1 MYLKHFGLT
10 EPPFRITPVTVF
22 FFSGANRGEILDALI
37 YSISEVE
44 GIIKVSGEVGSGKT
58 MLCRM
63 LLEKLPKHI
72 ETIYLANP
80 SLSREEMLYA
90 IADGLGLN
98 IEGERVGIIM
108 QNIQNKLEEKAREGK
123 RIVVLVDEA
132 HAMPPDTLEELRLL
146 YNLQVG
152 NAKLLQIVL
161 FGQPELNAKLDQP
174 NMRQLKDRIA
184 HHFHMQPLSRS
195 ILENYLMF
203 RMRAAGYH
211 GPNIFSPSA
220 IKHIAGASNG
230 LMRRVNILADK
241 SLLAAF
247 VEDTHNI
254 EARHVQAAMR
264 DSELSSARAL
274 PDKKILWGS
283 AVAALFLFGLTA
295 WWMLDNPQTSLR
307 PDSPEHSRSAQDKSS
322 IPDQPSTLAAA
333 PAAPVMATQPIAAQP
348 NNALA
353 PADAGVANQT
363 ATPPADIPGPTPKP
377 VLSQAPTAVNA
388 AVAAPPPVPV
398 ASGNPTTKN
407 TNLFEQRLEAGK
419 QLLDHKKAVASI
431 QLFYNEEIKPERTEG
446 FLMRA
451 NKLGVLQEIYLLPAK
466 FGNKDGLRILYGA
479 YPSVDAA
486 HNAVKD
492 MPKRYQE
499 AFATSTY
506 IF

>member
-1 MYLKHFGLT
+1 MYLEHFGLT

-22 FFSGANRGEILDALI
+22 FFSGANRGDILDALI

-108 QNIQNKLEEKAREGK
+108 QNIQNRLEEKAREGK

-174 NMRQLKDRIA
+174 NMRQLKDRIV
-184 HHFHMQPLSRS
+184 HHFHMQPLSRN
-195 ILENYLMF
+195 ILESYLMF

-211 GPNIFSPSA
+211 GPNIFSPHA
-220 IKHIAGASNG
+220 IKLIASASNG

-247 VEDTHNI
+247 VEDIHDI

-264 DSELSSARAL
+264 DSELGSARKL
-274 PDKKILWGS
+274 PDKKLLLGS
-283 AVAALFLFGLTA
+283 AIAALLLIGLSA
-295 WWMLDNPQTSLR
+295 WWMLDKPQTPLR
-307 PDSPEHSRSAQDKSS
+307 QTQDK
-322 IPDQPSTLAAA
+322 PTLAIA
-333 PAAPVMATQPIAAQP
+333 PAAPAPKAQQITAQP
-348 NNALA
+348 NDVL
-353 PADAGVANQT
+353 VAEV
-363 ATPPADIPGPTPKP
+363 K
-377 VLSQAPTAVNA
+377 TAVTTQ
-388 AVAAPPPVPV
+388 PSVPV
-398 ASGNPTTKN
+398 ASNKPAASKTK
-407 TNLFEQRLEAGK
+407 LFEKRLAAGK
-419 QLLDHKKAVASI
+419 QLLEQKKAVASI
-431 QLFYNEEIKPERTEG
+431 QLFYNEEINPERTEG
-446 FLMRA
+446 FLIRA
-451 NKLGVLQEIYLLPAK
+451 DKLGVLNEIYLLPAK
-466 FGNKDGLRILYGA
+466 FGNKSGMRVLYGA

-486 HNAVKD
+486 HNALKD
-492 MPKRYQE
+492 MPARYQQ

>member
-1 MYLKHFGLT
+1 MYLEHFGLS

-63 LLEKLPKHI
+63 LLEKLPANI

-90 IADGLGLN
+90 IADGLGLK

-123 RIVVLVDEA
+123 RIAVLVDEA

-174 NMRQLKDRIA
+174 NMRQLKDRIV
-184 HHFHMQPLSRS
+184 HHFHMQPLSRN
-195 ILENYLMF
+195 ILDSYLMF

-211 GPNIFSPSA
+211 GPNVFSPGA
-220 IKHIAGASNG
+220 IKLIADASNG

-247 VEDTHNI
+247 VEDTYYI
-254 EARHVQAAMR
+254 KPQHVQAALR
-264 DSELSSARAL
+264 DSELGPSRLLPAR
-274 PDKKILWGS
+274 KILLGS
-283 AVAALFLFGLTA
+283 AVAALLLIGLAT
-295 WWMLDNPQTSLR
+295 WWMLNKQQTL
-307 PDSPEHSRSAQDKSS
+307 PGQTQDKIIKPGSIINPSQTAYPCRSGSS
-322 IPDQPSTLAAA
+322 LQPRQSRPSLSRTRRQPL
-333 PAAPVMATQPIAAQP
+333 PLRQSPPPAPVAGSK
-348 NNALA
+348 
-353 PADAGVANQT
+353 PAISK
-363 ATPPADIPGPTPKP
+363 TP
-377 VLSQAPTAVNA
+377 
-388 AVAAPPPVPV
+388 
-398 ASGNPTTKN
+398 
-407 TNLFEQRLEAGK
+407 LFEQRLGGRQDNCWNRK
-419 QLLDHKKAVASI
+419 V
-431 QLFYNEEIKPERTEG
+431 P
-446 FLMRA
+446 
-451 NKLGVLQEIYLLPAK
+451 LPASSCSTTK
-466 FGNKDGLRILYGA
+466 RSNRNAPKDFCGALKNSAHSTKSICCPPNSAAKTGCGYSMAHIHRSMRHTMRSRIFLL
-479 YPSVDAA
+479 
-486 HNAVKD
+486 
-492 MPKRYQE
+492 RYQQ

>member
-1 MYLKHFGLT
+1 MYLEHFGLS

-22 FFSGANRGEILDALI
+22 FFSGANRGDILDALI

-108 QNIQNKLEEKAREGK
+108 QNIQNRLEEKAREGK

-174 NMRQLKDRIA
+174 NMRQLKDRIV
-184 HHFHMQPLSRS
+184 HHFHMQPLSRN
-195 ILENYLMF
+195 ILESYLMF

-211 GPNIFSPSA
+211 GPNIFSPHA
-220 IKHIAGASNG
+220 IKLIASASNG

-247 VEDTHNI
+247 VEDIHDI

-264 DSELSSARAL
+264 DSELGSARKL
-274 PDKKILWGS
+274 PDKKLLLGS
-283 AVAALFLFGLTA
+283 AIAALLLIGLSA
-295 WWMLDNPQTSLR
+295 WWMLDKPQTSLR
-307 PDSPEHSRSAQDKSS
+307 QTQDK
-322 IPDQPSTLAAA
+322 PTLATA
-333 PAAPVMATQPIAAQP
+333 PAAPAPKAQQITAQP
-348 NNALA
+348 NN
-353 PADAGVANQT
+353 
-363 ATPPADIPGPTPKP
+363 
-377 VLSQAPTAVNA
+377 VLVPEVKTAVTTQ
-388 AVAAPPPVPV
+388 PPVPV
-398 ASGNPTTKN
+398 ASNKPAVSKTK
-407 TNLFEQRLEAGK
+407 LFEKRLAAGK
-419 QLLDHKKAVASI
+419 QLLEQKKAVASI
-431 QLFYNEEIKPERTEG
+431 QLFYNEEINPERTEG
-446 FLMRA
+446 FLIRA
-451 NKLGVLQEIYLLPAK
+451 DKLGVLNEIYLLPAK
-466 FGNKDGLRILYGA
+466 FGNKSGMRVLYGA

-486 HNAVKD
+486 HNAFKD
-492 MPKRYQE
+492 MPARYQQ

>member
-1 MYLKHFGLT
+1 MYLEHFGLT

-63 LLEKLPKHI
+63 LLERLPKHI

-90 IADGLGLN
+90 IADGLGLS
-98 IEGERVGIIM
+98 IEGQRVGIIM

-184 HHFHMQPLSRS
+184 HHFHMQPLSRG

-211 GPNIFSPSA
+211 GPNIFSSAA
-220 IKHIAGASNG
+220 IKLIAAASNG

-264 DSELSSARAL
+264 DSELSSATTL
-274 PDKKILWGS
+274 PGKKLLLGS
-283 AVAALFLFGLTA
+283 AVAALLLFGLAA

-307 PDSPEHSRSAQDKSS
+307 QGSPEHSRRAQDKLSNQDNS
-322 IPDQPSTLAAA
+322 PTLATALEAHA
-333 PAAPVMATQPIAAQP
+333 PETQPVAAQP
-348 NNALA
+348 ENALM
-353 PADAGVANQT
+353 PASAVVANQT
-363 ATPPADIPGPTPKP
+363 VTAPADTPNPVPKP
-377 VLSQAPTAVNA
+377 MLSQAPTPRK
-388 AVAAPPPVPV
+388 VAMANPLVPV
-398 ASGNPTTKN
+398 ASSQPTTKK
-407 TNLFEQRLEAGK
+407 TSLFEQRLAAGK
-419 QLLDHKKAVASI
+419 ELLQQKQAVASI
-431 QLFYNEEIKPERTEG
+431 QLFYNEEVKPERIEG
-446 FLMRA
+446 FLKRA
-451 NKLGVLQEIYLLPAK
+451 NALGKLPEIYLLPAK
-466 FGNKDGLRILYGA
+466 FSGKNGLRVLYGA
-479 YPSVDAA
+479 YPSIEAA

-492 MPKRYQE
+492 LPPRYQE

>member
-1 MYLKHFGLT
+1 MYLEHFGLA

-90 IADGLGLN
+90 IADGLGLK

-161 FGQPELNAKLDQP
+161 FGQPELNAKLEQP
-174 NMRQLKDRIA
+174 NMRQLKDRIV
-184 HHFHMQPLSRS
+184 HHFNMQPLSRN
-195 ILENYLMF
+195 ILESYLMF

-211 GPNIFSPSA
+211 GPNIFSPNA
-220 IKHIAGASNG
+220 IKLIASASNG

-247 VEDTHNI
+247 VDDTHNI
-254 EARHVQAAMR
+254 EAHHVQAAMR
-264 DSELSSARAL
+264 DSELITASMLS
-274 PDKKILWGS
+274 DKKLVLAS
-283 AVAALFLFGLTA
+283 SVAALLLLGMVA
-295 WWMLDNPQTSLR
+295 WWMLHKSQTAHQPSQQQSL
-307 PDSPEHSRSAQDKSS
+307 AQDKSS
-322 IPDQPSTLAAA
+322 TQGKPLPPVAAA
-333 PAAPVMATQPIAAQP
+333 AASTEHPVAAQP
-348 NNALA
+348 VVAQPVNSPAPVSAGLA
-353 PADAGVANQT
+353 NKPAPVQSVS
-363 ATPPADIPGPTPKP
+363 ADSK
-377 VLSQAPTAVNA
+377 
-388 AVAAPPPVPV
+388 
-398 ASGNPTTKN
+398 PTTQLPS
-407 TNLFEQRLEAGK
+407 LFEQRLTAGK
-419 QLLDHKKAVASI
+419 QLLEQKKAVASI
-431 QLFYNEEIKPERTEG
+431 QLFYNEQIKQERIEG
-446 FLMRA
+446 FLKRA
-451 NKLGVLQEIYLLPAK
+451 DALGVLSEIYLLPAK
-466 FGNKDGLRILYGA
+466 IRGKDGLRVVYGA
-479 YPSVDAA
+479 YPSVEAA
-486 HNAVKD
+486 HSAFKD
-492 MPKRYQE
+492 LPTRYQE

>member
-1 MYLKHFGLT
+1 MYLEHFGLA

-63 LLEKLPKHI
+63 LLEKLPENI

-90 IADGLGLN
+90 IADGLGLK

-161 FGQPELNAKLDQP
+161 FGQPELNAKLDRP
-174 NMRQLKDRIA
+174 NMRQLKDRIV
-184 HHFHMQPLSRS
+184 HHFNMQPLSRN
-195 ILENYLMF
+195 ILESYLMF

-211 GPNIFSPSA
+211 GPNIFSPNA
-220 IKHIAGASNG
+220 IKLIASASNG

-247 VEDTHNI
+247 VDDTHNI
-254 EARHVQAAMR
+254 EANHVQAAMR
-264 DSELSSARAL
+264 DSELNAVPKLSR
-274 PDKKILWGS
+274 KKLLWGGATAALLLFS
-283 AVAALFLFGLTA
+283 MAAWLMLHKQQIPVQPSRDKPLAQDQSPEKPSPAVAAAAVKAQPFAAQAAG
-295 WWMLDNPQTSLR
+295 
-307 PDSPEHSRSAQDKSS
+307 SP
-322 IPDQPSTLAAA
+322 A
-333 PAAPVMATQPIAAQP
+333 PASANVAKKTALVASAPIAK
-348 NNALA
+348 N
-353 PADAGVANQT
+353 
-363 ATPPADIPGPTPKP
+363 
-377 VLSQAPTAVNA
+377 TAVSL
-388 AVAAPPPVPV
+388 P
-398 ASGNPTTKN
+398 S
-407 TNLFEQRLEAGK
+407 LFEQRLAAGK
-419 QLLDHKKAVASI
+419 QLLEQKKAVASI
-431 QLFYNEEIKPERTEG
+431 QLFYNTEIKQARIEG
-446 FLMRA
+446 FLKRA
-451 NKLGVLQEIYLLPAK
+451 DALGVLSEIYLLPAK
-466 FGNKDGLRILYGA
+466 ISGKDGLRVIYGA
-479 YPSVDAA
+479 YPSVQAA
-486 HNAVKD
+486 HSAFKD
-492 MPKRYQE
+492 LPARYQE

>member
-1 MYLKHFGLT
+1 MYLEHFGLT

-63 LLEKLPKHI
+63 LLEKLPPHI
-72 ETIYLANP
+72 EAIYLANP

-98 IEGERVGIIM
+98 INGERVGIIM
-108 QNIQNKLEEKAREGK
+108 QNIQNKLEEKARNGK

-211 GPNIFSPSA
+211 GPNIFSPGA
-220 IKHIAGASNG
+220 IKLIASSSNG

-247 VEDTHNI
+247 VDDTYYI
-254 EARHVQAAMR
+254 KPQHVQAALR
-264 DSELSSARAL
+264 DSELDPASARPL
-274 PDKKILWGS
+274 KKLLWGGGSAALLLLALAAWWIFGNPQSPQQQTPGKPPALAAAAATAATPATAQPDNKQAPVS
-283 AVAALFLFGLTA
+283 AVAAVQTA
-295 WWMLDNPQTSLR
+295 APPAAITPAATPNPPAKAVPAT
-307 PDSPEHSRSAQDKSS
+307 
-322 IPDQPSTLAAA
+322 A
-333 PAAPVMATQPIAAQP
+333 PAAHSTAK
-348 NNALA
+348 
-353 PADAGVANQT
+353 QT
-363 ATPPADIPGPTPKP
+363 
-377 VLSQAPTAVNA
+377 VL
-388 AVAAPPPVPV
+388 
-398 ASGNPTTKN
+398 
-407 TNLFEQRLEAGK
+407 FDQRLEAGK
-419 QLLDHKKAVASI
+419 QLLEQKKAVATI
-431 QLFYNEEIKPERTEG
+431 QLYYNETVNPERIEG
-446 FLMRA
+446 FLRRA
-451 NKLGVLQEIYLLPAK
+451 DKLGILSEIYLLPAK
-466 FGNKDGLRILYGA
+466 LGGKNGMRVVYGA
-479 YPSVDAA
+479 YPSVEAA
-486 HNAVKD
+486 HDAVKD
-492 MPKRYQE
+492 LPARYKK

>member
-1 MYLKHFGLT
+1 MYLEHFGLT

-72 ETIYLANP
+72 EAIYLANP

-108 QNIQNKLEEKAREGK
+108 QNIQNKLEEKARDGK

-161 FGQPELNAKLDQP
+161 FGQPELNAKLEQP
-174 NMRQLKDRIA
+174 NMRQLKDRIV
-184 HHFHMQPLSRS
+184 HHFHMQPLSRD
-195 ILENYLMF
+195 ILESYLMF

-220 IKHIAGASNG
+220 LKLIASASSG

-247 VEDTHNI
+247 VEDTHYI
-254 EARHVQAAMR
+254 EAQHVQAAIR
-264 DSELSSARAL
+264 DSELNTAPTLS
-274 PDKKILWGS
+274 DKKLLLGS
-283 AVAALFLFGLTA
+283 VVAVLFLFGMTG
-295 WWMLDNPQTSLR
+295 WWILHKPQTPLQPSHDKSLT
-307 PDSPEHSRSAQDKSS
+307 QDKSPTQVTS
-322 IPDQPSTLAAA
+322 SFLAAA
-333 PAAPVMATQPIAAQP
+333 PVVASQPFAALQNIAPSPSSSGAANKAEPV
-348 NNALA
+348 
-353 PADAGVANQT
+353 
-363 ATPPADIPGPTPKP
+363 PP
-377 VLSQAPTAVNA
+377 VSESSNPTAQT
-388 AVAAPPPVPV
+388 
-398 ASGNPTTKN
+398 S
-407 TNLFEQRLEAGK
+407 LFEQRLAAGK
-419 QLLDHKKAVASI
+419 QLLEQKKTVASI
-431 QLFYNEEIKPERTEG
+431 QLFYNVEINQERIEG
-446 FLMRA
+446 FLRRA
-451 NKLGVLQEIYLLPAK
+451 NGLGKLHEIYLLPAK
-466 FGNKDGLRILYGA
+466 IGSKDGLRVLYGA
-479 YPSVDAA
+479 YPSIDAA

-492 MPKRYQE
+492 LPARYQE

>member
-1 MYLKHFGLT
+1 MYLEHFGLD

-63 LLEKLPKHI
+63 LLEKLPEHI
-72 ETIYLANP
+72 EAIYLANP

-90 IADGLGLN
+90 IADGLGLS
-98 IEGERVGIIM
+98 IEGQRVGIIM

-152 NAKLLQIVL
+152 DAKLLQIVL
-161 FGQPELNAKLDQP
+161 FGQPELNIKLEQP

-184 HHFHMQPLSRS
+184 HHFHMQPLSRG

-203 RMRAAGYH
+203 RMRAAGYR
-211 GPNIFSPSA
+211 GPNIFSPGA
-220 IKHIAGASNG
+220 IRLIADASNG

-254 EARHVQAAMR
+254 EVRHVQAAMR
-264 DSELSSARAL
+264 DSELNAGNTALNNKKMLWGSMAVAVALLAGVAVWWITDKLPTAGQNKLLIAGKPPAPAIASSAPLPVSRAAENPGNTL
-274 PDKKILWGS
+274 TASS
-283 AVAALFLFGLTA
+283 AVAA
-295 WWMLDNPQTSLR
+295 DQVSPQARNSIAE
-307 PDSPEHSRSAQDKSS
+307 SVSRQ
-322 IPDQPSTLAAA
+322 AA
-333 PAAPVMATQPIAAQP
+333 PAANT
-348 NNALA
+348 A
-353 PADAGVANQT
+353 PAAGAQGT
-363 ATPPADIPGPTPKP
+363 KKP
-377 VLSQAPTAVNA
+377 S
-388 AVAAPPPVPV
+388 
-398 ASGNPTTKN
+398 
-407 TNLFEQRLEAGK
+407 LFAQRLEAGK
-419 QLLDHKKAVASI
+419 QLLEQKKAVASI
-431 QLFYNEEIKPERTEG
+431 QLFYSEEIKPERIEG
-446 FLMRA
+446 FLKRA
-451 NKLGVLQEIYLLPAK
+451 HALGKLSEIYLIPAR
-466 FGNKDGLRILYGA
+466 FGGKNGLRVVYGA
-479 YPSVDAA
+479 YPSADAA
-486 HNAVKD
+486 HQGIQDLPA
-492 MPKRYQE
+492 RYQE

>member
-1 MYLKHFGLT
+1 MYLNHFGLA
-10 EPPFRITPVTVF
+10 EPPFKITPVTVF

-63 LLEKLPKHI
+63 LLERLPEHI

-108 QNIQNKLEEKAREGK
+108 QNIQNRLEEKAREGK

-174 NMRQLKDRIA
+174 NMRQLKDRIV

-195 ILENYLMF
+195 ILESYLMF

-211 GPNIFSPSA
+211 GPNLFSPGA
-220 IKHIAGASNG
+220 IKLIADKSNG

-247 VEDTHNI
+247 IEDTYYI
-254 EARHVQAAMR
+254 KPQHVQAAIR
-264 DSELSSARAL
+264 DSELGPTRRSPGKKLLLGGAAASVLLILAAWWIVDNRQIPAPHNRDKPAVAGAYPAPVPQAHPVAEQPSLAVSPASSA
-274 PDKKILWGS
+274 G
-283 AVAALFLFGLTA
+283 
-295 WWMLDNPQTSLR
+295 
-307 PDSPEHSRSAQDKSS
+307 
-322 IPDQPSTLAAA
+322 
-333 PAAPVMATQPIAAQP
+333 AAPVAADP
-348 NNALA
+348 R
-353 PADAGVANQT
+353 PVT
-363 ATPPADIPGPTPKP
+363 AA
-377 VLSQAPTAVNA
+377 VLSQAPKVPPDGNIT
-388 AVAAPPPVPV
+388 AAPRQPAPKA
-398 ASGNPTTKN
+398 ASASPAPNKTS
-407 TNLFEQRLEAGK
+407 LFDQRLSAGK
-419 QLLDHKKAVASI
+419 QLLEQKKAVASI
-431 QLFYNEEIKPERTEG
+431 QLFYNEEVNQERIEG
-446 FLMRA
+446 FLRRA
-451 NKLGVLQEIYLLPAK
+451 NKLGKLPEIYLLPANFSGK
-466 FGNKDGLRILYGA
+466 KGLRVLYGA

-486 HNAVKD
+486 HNAVKEL
-492 MPKRYQE
+492 PARYQQ